1 MGAPMYNGSSLSF
14 LGTALLYGRPA
25 GVVLSGLVWVV
36 YGVAL
41 SFEEYVFSLFFD
53 VLLFALSF
61 LVGVGMIKQRWKR
74 PGERAKG

>member
-1 MGAPMYNGSSLSF
+1 MLLDKPVTGFPFNIMGAPMYTGSSLSF

-41 SFEEYVFSLFFD
+41 RFEE
-53 VLLFALSF
+53 
-61 LVGVGMIKQRWKR
+61 
-74 PGERAKG
+74 